1 MSNLPG
7 LFGYLYRAMVTLGE
21 EGEGWVVV
29 TLVGKSGIDSLRSA
43 IWPSSLLDMCSL
55 PGILI
60 GLNAALI
67 SIVTAWLS
75 DMKMGY
81 CTTGWWLSQKFCC
94 AEISEEGA
102 ACKEWR
108 SWGGFEP
115 FQYIAYVLFAVS
127 ACSLRP
133 TNYGTNKRFLY
144 RATRPSFHIPR
155 ASSSSHSLRMLL
167 VLGFQRSSVFL
178 GASLSTGF

>member
-1 MSNLPG
+1 
-7 LFGYLYRAMVTLGE
+7 
-21 EGEGWVVV
+21 
-29 TLVGKSGIDSLRSA
+29 
-43 IWPSSLLDMCSL
+43 
-55 PGILI
+55 
-60 GLNAALI
+60 LNAALI

-127 ACSLRP
+127 VE
-133 TNYGTNKRFLY
+133 
-144 RATRPSFHIPR
+144 
-155 ASSSSHSLRMLL
+155 MLL
-167 VLGFQRSSVFL
+167 LCRLRALTSDCWLVHVGPLFVFGRKARQVIRSICCWFWYLGDQVHSRRFYHQRVPKHMDTGHQESDPSK
-178 GASLSTGF
+178 LSANLCLIMH